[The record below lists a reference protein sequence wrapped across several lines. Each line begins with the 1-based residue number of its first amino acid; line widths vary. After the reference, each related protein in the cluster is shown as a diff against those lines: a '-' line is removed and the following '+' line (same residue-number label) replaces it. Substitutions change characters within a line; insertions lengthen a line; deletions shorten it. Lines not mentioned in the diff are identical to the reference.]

1 MTQNNLVGK
10 TILVVE
16 DQFTILLDLKDA
28 LEEAGARVLLGSQH
42 VEHAQLSAAVLD
54 RAEPMVADRLTERGL
69 PFVFYTG
76 RRSNEFAR
84 WPHVP
89 VLVKPASVTRIVGRL
104 DELLHPQQ
112 TTVAAVAPKQASITP
127 QDLLATEVLMQDS
140 DHRVKNAIQSIAS
153 LLHAQARAYRIPEA
167 RAALEEARRRLGVFA
182 RVHEL
187 LHNNGASDRAVDL
200 ADVIQT
206 LADALRATFSDRV
219 RLRVVSDHVL
229 VESRLAIPLALLVNE
244 AITNAYKHV
253 YPSGQSGEIFVRVA
267 NTADGGVRISVR
279 DNGVGFTP
287 DVREGALGL
296 TLMRSF
302 SSQLGGELAVLSDK
316 GTSIQ
321 LTVPDGALHDQTDKL
336 PRDGTPST

>member
-10 TILVVE
+10 TTLVVE
-16 DQFTILLDLKDA
+16 DQFTIFLDLKDV
-28 LEEAGARVLLGSQH
+28 LEEADARVLLGSQH
-42 VEHAQLSAAVLD
+42 VDHAQLSAAVLD
-54 RAEPMVADRLTERGL
+54 RAESMVADRLTERGL

-76 RRSNEFAR
+76 RQSNAR
-84 WPHVP
+84 WPHVA
-89 VLVKPASVTRIVGRL
+89 VLVKPASVTRIVSRL
-104 DELLHPQQ
+104 AELLRPQQ
-112 TTVAAVAPKQASITP
+112 TTGAAVGPKQASITP

-140 DHRVKNAIQSIAS
+140 DHRVKNTIQSIAS
-153 LLHAQARAYRIPEA
+153 LLHAQARACRIPEA
-167 RAALEEARRRLGVFA
+167 RAALEDARRPLGVFA

-219 RLRVVSDHVL
+219 RLRV
-229 VESRLAIPLALLVNE
+229 
-244 AITNAYKHV
+244 
-253 YPSGQSGEIFVRVA
+253 A

-287 DVREGALGL
+287 DVREGGLGL

-302 SSQLGGELAVLSDK
+302 SSQLGGELAVVSDK

-321 LTVPDGALHDQTDKL
+321 LTVPDGALRDQTVQEVAGNVKSADQPVL
-336 PRDGTPST
+336 PQPHRR